1 MKQFL
6 STIMI
11 FSLLG
16 VFAMANS
23 EKPAIDIDVPSTLE
37 KATFGLGCFWG
48 SEAAFGGTRGIYKTS
63 VGYAGGTK
71 ENPSYFLL
79 GDHTEVVQI
88 EFDPSEITYEAL
100 LEVFWSSHNAYID
113 YKRQYMSIIL
123 YHNADQRDVAE
134 EFIALKESERDMKSA
149 TEISQIV
156 EFYRAEDYHLKFYL
170 QRDRGLLNDL
180 LGFYGDI
187 FELDSSTAAARLNS
201 LLAGK
206 GDRDLMRAEYIS
218 YGLQEGNLQ
227 KVSIMLE

>member
-1 MKQFL
+1 
-6 STIMI
+6 
-11 FSLLG
+11 
-16 VFAMANS
+16 
-23 EKPAIDIDVPSTLE
+23 
-37 KATFGLGCFWG
+37 
-48 SEAAFGGTRGIYKTS
+48 
-63 VGYAGGTK
+63 
-71 ENPSYFLL
+71 
-79 GDHTEVVQI
+79 
-88 EFDPSEITYEAL
+88 
-100 LEVFWSSHNAYID
+100 
-113 YKRQYMSIIL
+113 
-123 YHNADQRDVAE
+123 
-134 EFIALKESERDMKSA
+134 MKSA

-227 KVSIMLE
+227 KVSRMLE